1 MGPNVSWLDNMV
13 FPAPVTKIMHPPQAE
28 WYQIVARHH
37 REGAHGHLWGLFGD
51 GSQFWGR
58 IPAKI
63 DIFAGFRLLPRAPV
77 GANMD
82 KTPVFWVQIN
92 GLELRNP

>member
-1 MGPNVSWLDNMV
+1 MGDRSQV
-13 FPAPVTKIMHPPQAE
+13 FA
-28 WYQIVARHH
+28 
-37 REGAHGHLWGLFGD
+37 
-51 GSQFWGR
+51 R

-63 DIFAGFRLLPRAPV
+63 DTLVGFRLLPQAPV

-92 GLELRNP
+92 GLELGNP

>member
-1 MGPNVSWLDNMV
+1 MTTNM
-13 FPAPVTKIMHPPQAE
+13 HQGLAE
-28 WYQIVARHH
+28 CYQIFARHH
-37 REGAHGHLWGLFGD
+37 REGAHGHVSGLLGD

-82 KTPVFWVQIN
+82 KTPVFWMQIN
-92 GLELRNP
+92 GLKLGHP